1 MPANVGEGLWLG
13 EWSRLLGGLERINPG
28 DNEHKFETIRKIV
41 SGQDERTLDLIAEV
55 YGSVVTAGIYR
66 APSIKRSPR
75 QQRSS
80 YAANFPRFFTLS
92 A

>member
-1 MPANVGEGLWLG
+1 MNACQCWRRPLAC

-55 YGSVVTAGIYR
+55 YGSVVTAGVYHAR
-66 APSIKRSPR
+66 P
-75 QQRSS
+75 
-80 YAANFPRFFTLS
+80 
-92 A
+92 